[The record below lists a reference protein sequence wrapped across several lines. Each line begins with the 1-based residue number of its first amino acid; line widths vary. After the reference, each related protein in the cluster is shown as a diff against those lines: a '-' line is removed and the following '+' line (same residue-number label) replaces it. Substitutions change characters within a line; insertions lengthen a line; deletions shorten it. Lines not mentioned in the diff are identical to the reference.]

1 MVDDFYASLDCQE
14 TIEKS
19 SQFPKKPKEENSNN
33 AYSSSSLSM
42 RMIRKDLSRFAT
54 VEGML
59 GLLLEEGKFA
69 TTDQCVKVL
78 RSAMQPKRRHD
89 GLQVLLYSHSE

>member
-59 GLLLEEGKFA
+59 GLL
-69 TTDQCVKVL
+69 
-78 RSAMQPKRRHD
+78 
-89 GLQVLLYSHSE
+89 